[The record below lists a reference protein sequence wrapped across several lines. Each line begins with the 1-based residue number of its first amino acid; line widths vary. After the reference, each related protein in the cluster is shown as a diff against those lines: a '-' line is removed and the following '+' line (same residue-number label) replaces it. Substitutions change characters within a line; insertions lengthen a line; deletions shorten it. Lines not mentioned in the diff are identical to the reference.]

1 VLDIY
6 LKGYSHPEARA
17 YLSEGDLEIR
27 FSLPQRMYYS
37 LLRPVVPL
45 RTRQWLQKKVNR
57 QRDCRQDFIWSEFVD
72 LVQSDADMWERF
84 TSAIYP
90 QGYETA
96 IVMTHDVETQRGY
109 DFIPKVIELETR
121 YGFRSSWNLVAYKYR
136 LHPDIVNFIQ
146 SSGHEIGIHGYNH
159 DGTEYYSERRFM
171 RRARYVNQALQKY
184 GAVGFR
190 SPQMHRNLAWLQSL
204 NILYDASCFDYD
216 PYQPFPGGTGS
227 IWPFMAGRLVELPY
241 TVPQDHTIFC
251 TLNGT
256 DISIWKNK
264 TEWLLR
270 NRGMVL
276 TLTHPDY
283 LQDEGR
289 MNLYEEYLAYLRDI
303 PRAWH
308 CLPREMA
315 ERYRSL

>member
-1 VLDIY
+1 MASAVH
-6 LKGYSHPEARA
+6 GTSEA
-17 YLSEGDLEIR
+17 
-27 FSLPQRMYYS
+27 
-37 LLRPVVPL
+37 
-45 RTRQWLQKKVNR
+45 N
-57 QRDCRQDFIWSEFVD
+57 
-72 LVQSDADMWERF
+72 
-84 TSAIYP
+84 
-90 QGYETA
+90 
-96 IVMTHDVETQRGY
+96 
-109 DFIPKVIELETR
+109 
-121 YGFRSSWNLVAYKYR
+121 KYR

-159 DGTEYYSERRFM
+159 DGTEYYWSAALCAGRGTSTKRFKSTGPWDSGHPK
-171 RRARYVNQALQKY
+171 V
-184 GAVGFR
+184 
-190 SPQMHRNLAWLQSL
+190 HRNLAWLQSL
-204 NILYDASCFDYD
+204 NILYDASCFDYYR
-216 PYQPFPGGTGS
+216 YQPFPAGGTGS

-251 TLNGT
+251 TLNAT

-270 NRGMVL
+270 NRGMVP

-308 CLPREMA
+308 CLAREMA